1 MSGRKEKM
9 KKQLKSFFE
18 GLDEFYHAPYRKTL
32 TSAYRDENDYFM
44 LLIYAESLG
53 VPNPV
58 SFYTMELL
66 PFLLEEFH
74 SWHKR
79 MGMEKSPIE
88 HFGCC

>member
-1 MSGRKEKM
+1 MHPK
-9 KKQLKSFFE
+9 LKAFFA
-18 GLDEFYHAPYRKTL
+18 GLDEFYHAPYRRTL
-32 TSAYRDENDYFM
+32 TSAYRDENDVFM
-44 LLIYAESLG
+44 LMVFAEHLG

-58 SFYTMELL
+58 SYYTMELL
-66 PFLLEEFH
+66 PFMLEEFH